1 MPNKP
6 KALGYYA
13 GQVVDE
19 AMYKLKKIESICLV
33 AAAAAQ
39 DGQPEL
45 TIDSFRAIQGLAL
58 DARTYL
64 LQAKSGD
71 YSGEHRT

>member
-1 MPNKP
+1 MANKP

-19 AMYKLKKIESICLV
+19 AIYKVKKAEAICIAATV
-33 AAAAAQ
+33 AEQ
-39 DGQPEL
+39 DGQPGL
-45 TIDSFRAIQGLAL
+45 SIDSFRTIHGLLL

-71 YSGEHRT
+71 YSGEIKT

>member
-1 MPNKP
+1 MANKP
-6 KALGYYA
+6 KPLGYYA

-19 AMYKLKKIESICLV
+19 AMYKLKSIEAICLTAAV
-33 AAAAAQ
+33 AAQ
-39 DGQPEL
+39 NGKPEL

-71 YSGEHRT
+71 YSGEIKT